1 LLILNKLSIFCI
13 GFIAFIN
20 CFSSLGQEKNV
31 NGFEKQTHFI
41 TGIGGSYVNVIDE
54 GISPLLYNG
63 IGGGVIL
70 GHFQEKEK
78 NLNTFTAKFDF
89 NNPSSSISNAEMYT
103 FRLEGHF
110 QRYWK
115 LSDDQNKKWKV
126 RPGLDLSAKWALR
139 QHLNFTNNSQH
150 IETRFSIAPAL
161 MLARPFKLW
170 NRNFELG
177 TFTSIP
183 FLTYATRPL
192 FASTRFP
199 ASVNKEEVKFFDYV
213 KEGEIISFG
222 SYFKWSTQY
231 YLYYPLKNGNGLR
244 LDYFW
249 SYENYKAQNPIKTG
263 EHSIMISTF
272 FKI

>member
-1 LLILNKLSIFCI
+1 VYVH
-13 GFIAFIN
+13 GYP
-20 CFSSLGQEKNV
+20 SLGQEKSAIDFQN
-31 NGFEKQTHFI
+31 QTHFI

-54 GISPLLYNG
+54 GISPLLYKG

-70 GHFQEKEK
+70 GHYQEKEK
-78 NLNTFTAKFDF
+78 SINTSSAKFDF

-115 LSDDQNKKWKV
+115 FADLEEKKMKI
-126 RPGLDLSAKWALR
+126 RPGFDLSAKWALR

-150 IETRFSIAPAL
+150 IETRFSVAPAVL
-161 MLARPFKLW
+161 VARPFQLW
-170 NRNFELG
+170 KRDFQLG
-177 TFTSIP
+177 VFTSIP
-183 FLTYATRPL
+183 LLTYATRPI
-192 FASTRFP
+192 FASTKF
-199 ASVNKEEVKFFDYV
+199 SSSINKEVEFIDYL
-213 KEGEIISFG
+213 KDGEIISFG
-222 SYFKWSTQY
+222 SYFKWSAQY
-231 YLYYPLKNGNGLR
+231 YLYYSLKNGNGLR

-249 SYENYKAQNPIKTG
+249 SYENYKDQNPIKTG

>member
-1 LLILNKLSIFCI
+1 MLILNKLSVFCI
-13 GFIAFIN
+13 GFIALIH
-20 CFSSLGQEKNV
+20 CFPSLGQDKNASA
-31 NGFEKQTHFI
+31 FEKQTHFI

-63 IGGGVIL
+63 IGGSVIL

-78 NLNTFTAKFDF
+78 SIHTFSAKFDF

-103 FRLEGHF
+103 FRLEGHY

-115 LSDDQNKKWKV
+115 LNSQEDQNLII
-126 RPGLDLSAKWALR
+126 RPGFDASAKWALR
-139 QHLNFTNNSQH
+139 QHLGFTNNSQH
-150 IETRFSIAPAL
+150 IETRFSVAPAL
-161 MLARPFKLW
+161 MIALPFQLW
-170 NRNFELG
+170 NRKFELG
-177 TFTSIP
+177 AFTSLP
-183 FLTYATRPL
+183 LLTYATRPL

-199 ASVNKEEVKFFDYV
+199 ASVNKEDVEFFDYV
-213 KEGEIISFG
+213 KKGEIISLG
-222 SYFKWSTQY
+222 SYFKWSAQY
-231 YLYYPLKNGNGLR
+231 YLYYPIKNGNGLR

-249 SYENYKAQNPIKTG
+249 SYESYNAHNPIKTG